1 MKIVIDVLEEFMKKI
16 ASFLDRHR
24 VLLVFL
30 ILALIVIIFLGVN
43 SYLFFHHDFLKL
55 ECTSEID
62 DEYCYYEDIVIFR
75 DPEKSKEIFF
85 AQYESVMADL
95 QEEYHLAD
103 FNYYTAYYYLVVAR
117 LNYDINSE
125 YKILEEFFQNYVN
138 TYQLE
143 DFYFQYNFYFNLFY
157 RYKIN

>member
-1 MKIVIDVLEEFMKKI
+1 
-16 ASFLDRHR
+16 
-24 VLLVFL
+24 
-30 ILALIVIIFLGVN
+30 
-43 SYLFFHHDFLKL
+43 
-55 ECTSEID
+55 
-62 DEYCYYEDIVIFR
+62 
-75 DPEKSKEIFF
+75 
-85 AQYESVMADL
+85 MADL

>member
-1 MKIVIDVLEEFMKKI
+1 MKIVIDVLEDFMKRI
-16 ASFLDRHR
+16 TSFLDNHR

-30 ILALIVIIFLGVN
+30 ILALVVIIYLGIN
-43 SYLFFHHDFLKL
+43 TYLFFHHNFVKL
-55 ECTSEID
+55 ECTDKID
-62 DEYCYYEDIVIFR
+62 KEYCYHDDEEIFI
-75 DPEKSKEIFF
+75 DPEESKKAFF
-85 AQYESVMADL
+85 LQYEKVIADL

-117 LNYDINSE
+117 LNFDINKE
-125 YKILEEFFQNYVN
+125 YKILEDFFQTYVN

-143 DFYFQYNFYFNLFY
+143 DFYLKNNFYFNLFY